1 METSVGTRGDKV
13 MEDWKDELIAYLYE
27 TCDRRET
34 INYTHP
40 DWFDLQELTP
50 EKRVQVADLIFEQR
64 EVRQ

>member
-1 METSVGTRGDKV
+1 MD
-13 MEDWKDELIAYLYE
+13 DWKDELIAFLNEVADKYE
-27 TCDRRET
+27 S

-50 EKRVQVADLIFEQR
+50 EKRVQVASLIREQR